1 MTPQRR
7 WSLAGAAAAAVA
19 ALAWA
24 FAPRPVAVEV
34 ATVTTGRFEQ
44 FIEEDGRTRLR
55 DRFVVSAPLGGRL
68 LRPALREGDA
78 VVAGDVLAR
87 IVPAASPLLDDR
99 SARESLTRVAGA
111 QAQRAAADAR
121 LARAAVA
128 VEQARAELRR
138 SETLAGEGFLSP
150 TRLETARLALQGYE
164 READAARQE
173 RQVAEQA
180 LQQARVAAGIPGGG
194 GTDRPGGGGPDR
206 PTGAGPDSL
215 VRAPVA
221 GQVLRVL
228 HPSEGPVAAGTPLF
242 ELGDLGSLEV
252 VAELLTT
259 DAPRAAPGTPVR
271 IDRWGGT
278 PDLQGAVVRVEPA
291 AFTKVSALGV
301 EEQRV
306 LVVIALTSPRTD
318 WQALGDGYRVAV
330 RLQVQA
336 VDGARQVPSSAVFPV
351 PSGHAVFVIDG
362 GRARQ
367 TAVTV
372 GGRQGAVTWLKDG
385 PPEGTEVIV
394 YPPASVRDGLRVRRT
409 AAAG

>member
-24 FAPRPVAVEV
+24 FVPRPVAVEV
-34 ATVTTGRFEQ
+34 ATVTNGRFEQ

-78 VVAGDVLAR
+78 VVTGDVLAR

-180 LQQARVAAGIPGGG
+180 LQQARVAAGISGGG
-194 GTDRPGGGGPDR
+194 GTDR

-242 ELGDLGSLEV
+242 EVGDLGSLEV

-259 DAPRAAPGTPVR
+259 DAPRAARGTPVR
-271 IDRWGGT
+271 IERWGGT
-278 PDLQGAVVRVEPA
+278 PDLQGAVVQVEPA

-306 LVVIALTSPRTD
+306 LVVIALSSPRTD

>member
-1 MTPQRR
+1 MTPRRR
-7 WSLAGAAAAAVA
+7 WTLVAAGAAVAA

-24 FAPRPVAVEV
+24 FAPRPLAVEV
-34 ATVTTGRFEQ
+34 ATLTTGRFEM

-68 LRPALREGDA
+68 LRPAVREGDA
-78 VVAGDVLAR
+78 VAAGDVLAR
-87 IVPAASPLLDDR
+87 IMPAASPLLDDR
-99 SARESLTRVAGA
+99 SARQSLTRVAAA

-121 LARAAVA
+121 LSRAGVA

-138 SETLAGEGFLSP
+138 SEALASDGFLSP
-150 TRLETARLALQGYE
+150 AHLDTARLALQAAE

-173 RQVAEQA
+173 RQVAEQT
-180 LQQARVAAGIPGGG
+180 LQQSRIAAGIPGGPG
-194 GTDRPGGGGPDR
+194 AVRPAA
-206 PTGAGPDSL
+206 AGPDSL

-228 HPSEGPVAAGTPLF
+228 HASEGPVSAGTPLF
-242 ELGDLGSLEV
+242 EVGDLGSLEV

-259 DAPRAAPGTPVR
+259 DAPRAVPGTPVR
-271 IDRWGGT
+271 IERWGGT
-278 PDLQGAVVRVEPA
+278 PDLQGTVARVEPA

-336 VDGARQVPSSAVFPV
+336 VEGARQVPSSAVFPV

-372 GGRQGAVTWLKDG
+372 GGRQGALTWLKDG

-394 YPPASVRDGLRVRRT
+394 YPPASVRDGLRVRRS
-409 AAAG
+409 APAG

>member
-1 MTPQRR
+1 MTPRRR
-7 WSLAGAAAAAVA
+7 WTLVAVGAAAVA

-24 FAPRPVAVEV
+24 FAPRPLAVEV
-34 ATVTTGRFEQ
+34 ATLTTGRFEV

-55 DRFVVSAPLGGRL
+55 DRFVVSSPLGGRL
-68 LRPALREGDA
+68 LRPAVREGDA
-78 VVAGDVLAR
+78 VAAGDVLAR
-87 IVPAASPLLDDR
+87 IMPAASPLLDDR
-99 SARESLTRVAGA
+99 SARQSLTRVAAA

-121 LARAAVA
+121 LSRAGVA

-138 SETLAGEGFLSP
+138 SEALASDGFLSP
-150 TRLETARLALQGYE
+150 AHLETARLALQAAE

-173 RQVAEQA
+173 RQVAEQT
-180 LQQARVAAGIPGGG
+180 LQQSRIAAGIPGGMG
-194 GTDRPGGGGPDR
+194 AGRPA
-206 PTGAGPDSL
+206 AGPDSL
-215 VRAPVA
+215 VRAPVT

-228 HPSEGPVAAGTPLF
+228 HPSEGPVSAGTPLF
-242 ELGDLGSLEV
+242 EVGDLGSLEV

-259 DAPRAAPGTPVR
+259 DAPRAVPGTPVR
-271 IDRWGGT
+271 IERWGGT
-278 PDLQGAVVRVEPA
+278 PDLQGTVARVEPA

-336 VDGARQVPSSAVFPV
+336 VEGARQVASSAVFPV

-394 YPPASVRDGLRVRRT
+394 YPPASVRDGTRVRRSSP
-409 AAAG
+409 AG